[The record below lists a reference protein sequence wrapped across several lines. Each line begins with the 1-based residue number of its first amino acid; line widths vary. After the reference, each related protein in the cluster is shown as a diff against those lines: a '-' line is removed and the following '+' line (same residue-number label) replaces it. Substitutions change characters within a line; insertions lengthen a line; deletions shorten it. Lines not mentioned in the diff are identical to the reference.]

1 MKNIL
6 LIIVGSIVI
15 ALSISFLGMPNN
27 IADGGLI
34 GIALLLYH
42 AYSFSPAIVNFLGF
56 IIIVLIS
63 LRYLSKSVLMKSS
76 LTVVLLSF
84 FTFLTEPYGQ
94 ALADPLIGA
103 IFYGFFMGIG
113 FALILFAGSSIGGG
127 STIALVLNKKFGW
140 NVVLFTFISDVVV
153 VLSGIFI
160 IGVLN
165 TLYTIIGLFI
175 GKLTTDYIIGG
186 VDSKKAFNIISP
198 KSSEIA
204 KRVTEELASSAT
216 YIKGSGVYSNSE
228 HSILYIIVKN
238 YNVVKLRKIVS
249 EVDSDAFV
257 VVNNVK
263 DVSGGTFFVDKDDK
277 HQGDTETM
285 IEHNEEIKASETTT

>member
-6 LIIVGSIVI
+6 LILLGSIVI
-15 ALSISFLGMPNN
+15 AISISFLGMPNG

-42 AYSFSPAIVNFLGF
+42 AFSFSPAVVNFLGF
-56 IIIVLIS
+56 IIILLVS
-63 LRYLSKSVLMKSS
+63 YKHLSKSVLMKSS
-76 LTVVLLSF
+76 LTVVLVSF
-84 FTFLTEPYGQ
+84 FTFLTESFGEPVGDG
-94 ALADPLIGA
+94 LVGG

-113 FALILFAGSSIGGG
+113 FAIILYAGSSIGGG
-127 STIALVLNKKFGW
+127 STIALVLKKKFGW
-140 NVVLFTFISDVVV
+140 NVVLVTFISDVVV
-153 VLSGIFI
+153 VLAGVII

-165 TLYTIIGLFI
+165 TLYTIIGLFV

-198 KSSEIA
+198 KNEEIA
-204 KRVTEELASSAT
+204 QRVTEELSSSAT
-216 YIKGSGVYSNSE
+216 YIKGSGVYTNNE
-228 HSILYIIVKN
+228 HNILYIIVKN
-238 YNVVKLRKIVS
+238 YTVVKLRKIIS

-263 DVSGGTFFVDKDDK
+263 DVSGGTFFVNKEPEPELQVEESQED
-277 HQGDTETM
+277 QGNKTE
-285 IEHNEEIKASETTT
+285 